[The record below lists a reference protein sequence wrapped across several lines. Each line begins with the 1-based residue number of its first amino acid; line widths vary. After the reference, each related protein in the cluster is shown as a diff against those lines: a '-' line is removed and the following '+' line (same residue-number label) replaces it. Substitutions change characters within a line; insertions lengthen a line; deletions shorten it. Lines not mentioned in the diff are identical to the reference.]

1 MEANLY
7 NLFYLFFR
15 LSPFIV
21 ACFFSLIS
29 IFNSDMKGLIYLVGL
44 IFSIAITWLFGRSI
58 ITTNNLER
66 IGIDFGKGSENPVQV
81 EENGIPNVCN
91 FLSLGGFHSFS
102 KVPLGLAVLSYTFFY
117 LLFTISSYHME
128 IFNLPTLILFPIL
141 LLADIWWN
149 ISNGCFPVVSCL
161 MSLIVA
167 GGLGVGWSAFVQQNM
182 PNLQYLMVGSN
193 RNMCMKPSE
202 TYFTC
207 EDVDAQT

>member
-58 ITTNNLER
+58 ITTTNLEKM
-66 IGIDFGKGSENPVQV
+66 GIDFGKGSENPVQV

-149 ISNGCFPVVSCL
+149 ISNGCFPVVSCM

-167 GGLGVGWSAFVQQNM
+167 GGLGVGWSAFVQKHIPNM
-182 PNLQYLMVGSN
+182 QYLMVGSN
-193 RNMCMKPSE
+193 RQMCMKPSE

-207 EDVDAQT
+207 DEV

>member
-7 NLFYLFFR
+7 TLFYLFFR

-44 IFSIAITWLFGRSI
+44 IFSTAITWLFGRSI
-58 ITTNNLER
+58 ITNNNLER
-66 IGIDFGKGSENPVQV
+66 MGIDFGKGSENPVQL

-117 LLFTISSYHME
+117 LLFTIASYHME

-149 ISNGCFPVVSCL
+149 ISNGCFPVISCL

-167 GGLGVGWSAFVQQNM
+167 GGLGVGWSAFVQKNM
-182 PNLQYLMVGSN
+182 PKLQYLMVGSN
-193 RNMCMKPSE
+193 RQMCMKPSE
-202 TYFTC
+202 TYFSC
-207 EDVDAQT
+207 DEV

>member
-7 NLFYLFFR
+7 TLFYLFFR

-21 ACFFSLIS
+21 ACFFSMIS
-29 IFNSDMKGLIYLVGL
+29 IFNSDMKGLIYLIGL

-58 ITTNNLER
+58 ITNNNLER
-66 IGIDFGKGSENPVQV
+66 MGIEFGKSDGDGSSGMV

-117 LLFTISSYHME
+117 LLFTIAIHNMA
-128 IFNLPTLILFPIL
+128 IFNLPTLILFPVL

-167 GGLGVGWSAFVQQNM
+167 GGLGVGWSAFVKEYIPTM
-182 PNLQYLMVGSN
+182 QYLMVGGN
-193 RNMCMKPSE
+193 RQMCMKPST

-207 EDVDAQT
+207 EDT

>member
-7 NLFYLFFR
+7 TLFYLFFR

-44 IFSIAITWLFGRSI
+44 IFSTAITWLFGRSI
-58 ITTNNLER
+58 ITNNNLER
-66 IGIDFGKGSENPVQV
+66 MGIDFGKGSENPVQI

-91 FLSLGGFHSFS
+91 FLSLGGFHTFS

-117 LLFTISSYHME
+117 LLFTIASYHME

-149 ISNGCFPVVSCL
+149 ISNGCFPVISCL

-167 GGLGVGWSAFVQQNM
+167 GGLGVGWSAFVQKNM
-182 PNLQYLMVGSN
+182 PNMQYLMVGSN
-193 RNMCMKPSE
+193 RQMCMKPSE

-207 EDVDAQT
+207 DEV

>member
-44 IFSIAITWLFGRSI
+44 IFTTAITWIFGRSI
-58 ITTNNLER
+58 ITPKNLDMMDIQFPEKA
-66 IGIDFGKGSENPVQV
+66 DNPVQV
-81 EENGIPNVCN
+81 ETDSIPNVCN

-117 LLFTISSYHME
+117 LLYTITSYHME
-128 IFNLPTLILFPIL
+128 IFNIPTLILFPIL
-141 LLADIWWN
+141 ILADIWWN
-149 ISNGCFPVVSCL
+149 ISNGCFPLISCIL
-161 MSLIVA
+161 SLIVA
-167 GGLGVGWSAFVQQNM
+167 GGLGVGWSAFVQKNM
-182 PNLQYLMVGSN
+182 PNMQYLMAGSN
-193 RNMCMKPSE
+193 RQMCMKPSE

-207 EDVDAQT
+207 DEVLE

>member
-66 IGIDFGKGSENPVQV
+66 MGIEFGKGSENPVQV

-167 GGLGVGWSAFVQQNM
+167 GGLGVGWSAFVQKNIPNM
-182 PNLQYLMVGSN
+182 QYLMVGSN

-207 EDVDAQT
+207 DEV

>member
-66 IGIDFGKGSENPVQV
+66 MGIEFGKGSENPVQV

-117 LLFTISSYHME
+117 LLFTIASYHME

-167 GGLGVGWSAFVQQNM
+167 GGLGVGWSAFVQKNIPNM
-182 PNLQYLMVGSN
+182 QYLMVGGN

-207 EDVDAQT
+207 DEV

>member
-7 NLFYLFFR
+7 NLIYLFFR

-44 IFSIAITWLFGRSI
+44 IFSTAITWLFGRSI
-58 ITTNNLER
+58 ITTANLEK
-66 IGIDFGKGSENPVQV
+66 IGIEFGKGSENPIQV
-81 EENGIPNVCN
+81 EQNGIPNVCN

-117 LLFTISSYHME
+117 LLFTIASYHME

-141 LLADIWWN
+141 LLGDLWWN

-167 GGLGVGWSAFVQQNM
+167 GGLGVGWSAFVQKYM
-182 PNLQYLMVGSN
+182 PKLQYLMVGGN
-193 RNMCMKPSE
+193 RQMCMKPSE

-207 EDVDAQT
+207 EEV

>member
-44 IFSIAITWLFGRSI
+44 IFSIAITWIFGRSI
-58 ITTNNLER
+58 ITIDNLD
-66 IGIDFGKGSENPVQV
+66 IMGIEFGKGSENPVQV

-117 LLFTISSYHME
+117 LLFTIASYHME

-182 PNLQYLMVGSN
+182 PNMQYLMVGGN

-202 TYFTC
+202 TVFTC
-207 EDVDAQT
+207 DEVK

>member
-44 IFSIAITWLFGRSI
+44 IFTTAITWIFGRSI
-58 ITTNNLER
+58 ITPKNLDMMDIQFPE
-66 IGIDFGKGSENPVQV
+66 KAENPVQA
-81 EENGIPNVCN
+81 ETNGIPQVCN

-117 LLFTISSYHME
+117 LLYTIASYHME
-128 IFNLPTLILFPIL
+128 IFNIPTLILFPVLI
-141 LLADIWWN
+141 LADIWWN
-149 ISNGCFPVVSCL
+149 ISNGCFPVVSCIL
-161 MSLIVA
+161 SLIVA
-167 GGLGVGWSAFVQQNM
+167 GGLGVGWSAFVQKNM
-182 PNLQYLMVGSN
+182 PNMQYLMVGSN
-193 RNMCMKPSE
+193 RQMCMKPSE

-207 EDVDAQT
+207 DEVKE

>member
-1 MEANLY
+1 
-7 NLFYLFFR
+7 
-15 LSPFIV
+15 
-21 ACFFSLIS
+21 
-29 IFNSDMKGLIYLVGL
+29 MKGLIYLVGL

-58 ITTNNLER
+58 ITTTNLEKM
-66 IGIDFGKGSENPVQV
+66 GIDFGKGSENPVQV

-149 ISNGCFPVVSCL
+149 ISNGCFPVVSCM

-167 GGLGVGWSAFVQQNM
+167 GGLGVGWSALVQKHM
-182 PNLQYLMVGSN
+182 PTMQYLMVGSN
-193 RNMCMKPSE
+193 RQMCMKPSE

-207 EDVDAQT
+207 DEV

>member
-44 IFSIAITWLFGRSI
+44 IFTTAITWIFGRSI
-58 ITTNNLER
+58 ITPKNLDMMDIE
-66 IGIDFGKGSENPVQV
+66 FPEKAENPIQT
-81 EENGIPNVCN
+81 ETNGIPQVCN

-117 LLFTISSYHME
+117 LLYTIASYHME
-128 IFNLPTLILFPIL
+128 IFNIPTLILFPVLI
-141 LLADIWWN
+141 LADIWWN
-149 ISNGCFPVVSCL
+149 ISNGCFPVVSCIL
-161 MSLIVA
+161 SLIVA
-167 GGLGVGWSAFVQQNM
+167 GGLGVGWSAFVQKNM
-182 PNLQYLMVGSN
+182 PNMQYLMVGSN
-193 RNMCMKPSE
+193 RQMCMKPSE

-207 EDVDAQT
+207 DEVKE